1 MKHIAYT
8 LTSSDLEACLLA
20 LTKLDLL
27 HDDTGDVPEEQI
39 LINKACALSASA
51 KLSSGKQLNANEMR
65 VLCCCIS
72 FCTLVC
78 QRGILTDTATYN
90 ECMKYFFTF
99 LKLDKELASQI
110 MELDS
115 DF

>member
-1 MKHIAYT
+1 MKRISYT

-20 LTKLDLL
+20 LTKLDLV

-39 LINKACALSASA
+39 LINKSCALSASA
-51 KLSSGKQLNANEMR
+51 KLSAGKQLDANEMR

-78 QRGILTDTATYN
+78 ERAISVDAATYN
-90 ECMKYFFTF
+90 ECMRYFFTF
-99 LKLDKELASQI
+99 LKLDRELASQV
-110 MELDS
+110 MELGDYL
-115 DF
+115 